1 MASMENFVVS
11 ARKYRPATFDMVVG
25 QASITNTLKN
35 AIRNNHLAQAFLFCG
50 PRGVG
55 KTTCARIMA
64 KTINC
69 ENLTDTIEACNGCPS
84 CVSFNESNSFNVHEL
99 DAASNNSVE
108 DIRSLVDQVRI
119 PPHIGRYKVYVI
131 DEVHMLSTAAFNAFL
146 KTLEEPPAYAKFILA
161 TTEKHK
167 IIPTILS
174 RCQIFDFARITID
187 DIARQ
192 LEFVARNE
200 NIQTEYD
207 ALHIIAQK
215 ADGALR
221 DALSIFDQIVSFA
234 GTNVTYKAV
243 VENLNVLDYDYFFA
257 MTNHILEGK
266 TTDILLLY
274 DEIIGKG
281 FDGSHFIGGYSSHLR
296 NLLMC
301 RDAKTIK
308 LMDVGENI
316 RQKYLDQSKKCHPGF
331 ILKALDLSNKCDISY
346 RNSNNKRLHIEL
358 TLLQIAGLLNNSAD
372 ITSAASV
379 VTMPAT
385 PPAAAQP
392 TPGVI
397 STPAPASNP
406 LAPVNQAPAVAAS
419 SPAPSTTPASTPPA
433 TQNISTSAPPAS
445 APPPG
450 VSPPFTPKTLSI
462 KSPRPADEDDEK
474 KKDSLSEF
482 DTERPEEAFSLAD
495 LEHVWEKLKE
505 NYKNSSP
512 TIFSALNTYPPILT
526 DDGLTIEIGVDNL
539 IQQGQIIDQKPQI
552 LSFLRKSL
560 GNYAVTFTV
569 VIKEVKKV
577 QKAYL
582 PAEKFQKM
590 LEKNPDIE
598 KLRNDLDLDLIY

>member
-1 MASMENFVVS
+1 MENFVVS

-35 AIRNNHLAQAFLFCG
+35 AIKNNHLAQAFLFCG

-69 ENLTDTIEACNGCPS
+69 ENLTENIEACNECKS

-99 DAASNNSVE
+99 DAASNNSVD

-174 RCQIFDFARITID
+174 RCQIFDFSRITID

-192 LEFVARNE
+192 LEFVAKSE

-215 ADGALR
+215 ADGAMR

-234 GTNVTYKAV
+234 GNHVTYKAV

-257 MTNHILEGK
+257 MTDHILTGNSTE
-266 TTDILLLY
+266 ILLLFNT
-274 DEIIGKG
+274 IIDKG
-281 FDGSHFIGGYSSHLR
+281 FDGSHFIGGFSSHLR

-301 RDAKTIK
+301 KDPKTIR

-316 RQKYLDQSKKCHPGF
+316 KQKYLEQSGKSHPSF
-331 ILKALDLSNKCDISY
+331 LIKALDLSNKCDISY
-346 RNSNNKRLHIEL
+346 RNSNNKRLHVEL
-358 TLLQIAGLLNNSAD
+358 TLLQIAGLLHSPESISSQPAAPALVRPGVQPAAQPAAAPPQPVSRPVDPAQPSANVVQEP
-372 ITSAASV
+372 AASK
-379 VTMPAT
+379 PASIAREDKAPAPAPKPIAT
-385 PPAAAQP
+385 PPALA
-392 TPGVI
+392 T
-397 STPAPASNP
+397 APKS
-406 LAPVNQAPAVAAS
+406 
-419 SPAPSTTPASTPPA
+419 
-433 TQNISTSAPPAS
+433 
-445 APPPG
+445 
-450 VSPPFTPKTLSI
+450 FSI
-462 KSPRPADEDDEK
+462 KINKPLEDEDEK
-474 KKDSLSEF
+474 KKDQLISAGEEE
-482 DTERPEEAFSLAD
+482 ERPEDRFSEDD
-495 LEHVWEKLKE
+495 LIEVWVKLKE
-505 NYKNSSP
+505 NYRNTSAS
-512 TIFSALNTYPPILT
+512 IFTALNTHPPVIL
-526 DDGLTIEIGVDNL
+526 DDFTLEIGVDNMV
-539 IQQGQIIDQKPQI
+539 QKDHIIEQKPQM
-552 LSFLRKSL
+552 LSFIRKSL
-560 GNYAVTFTV
+560 NNYALNFTV
-569 VIKEVKKV
+569 VIKENKKV

-582 PAEKFQKM
+582 PAEKYQKM
-590 LEKNPDIE
+590 LDKNPDLE
-598 KLRNDLDLDLIY
+598 KLKNDLDLDLIY